1 MTPESNLQFNVKASL
16 IKRLGDE
23 IAPDA
28 ATALAE
34 LIKNAYDADA
44 NWVRIEIDTRNSIG
58 KEGCHFRSPET
69 GFLLV
74 SDNGAGMS
82 WAGVQANWMNFSVS
96 TKQQAKGNEL
106 TEKKRSPVGGQG
118 LGRLTTA
125 RLGEFVELF
134 TADDRG
140 EHSHVAF
147 DWNEFTEE
155 RAITEVPLFA
165 EKILSPKERGTSILI
180 FPLRE
185 VNQWEDDKVFEFIQQ
200 LNNKVFLFVDRK
212 SFQIKIKIN
221 DQEYELGQ
229 SVKFKREE
237 NKVYWENV
245 WQKMSPTLIQEV
257 INFWDVNQMI
267 KPGFSSEERA
277 QQVVLILRSEMDNKI
292 VGLTTAGVVTFKQLN
307 SKNFYLYRSII
318 LPGYRHPGLTSK
330 LIVETRD
337 FLELAN
343 SHEVLNP
350 CIGILTFV
358 ENPRI
363 QQFRREAIW
372 PASKMAYIGMD
383 KQGRHI
389 RVYYFRGA
397 TI

>member
-1 MTPESNLQFNVKASL
+1 MVQECHGL
-16 IKRLGDE
+16 
-23 IAPDA
+23 
-28 ATALAE
+28 AL
-34 LIKNAYDADA
+34 
-44 NWVRIEIDTRNSIG
+44 
-58 KEGCHFRSPET
+58 
-69 GFLLV
+69 
-74 SDNGAGMS
+74 
-82 WAGVQANWMNFSVS
+82 QANWINFSFS
-96 TKQQAKGNEL
+96 NKQQAKASEP
-106 TEKKRSPVGGQG
+106 TRKKRSPVGGQG
-118 LGRLTTA
+118 LGRLATV

-134 TADDRG
+134 TADDKG
-140 EHSHVAF
+140 ENSHAAF
-147 DWNEFTEE
+147 DWKEFKEE
-155 RAITEVPLFA
+155 RTIREVPLFA
-165 EKILSPKERGTSILI
+165 EKILLPRERGTTILI

-185 VNQWEDDKVFEFIQQ
+185 VSQWQGDKVLEFIQQ
-200 LNNKVFLFVDRK
+200 LTNKVFLFIDRK
-212 SFQIKIKIN
+212 SFQIRLKIN

-229 SVKFKREE
+229 SVKSKGNA
-237 NKVYWENV
+237 NKVYWANV

-257 INFWDVNQMI
+257 IKFWDDNQMI

-277 QQVVLILRSEMDNKI
+277 QQVVLILRSELDNKV

-307 SKNFYLYRSII
+307 NKNFYLYRSII

-337 FLELAN
+337 FLESA
-343 SHEVLNP
+343 SSQVILNP
-350 CIGILTFV
+350 CIGMLTFV

>member
-1 MTPESNLQFNVKASL
+1 MRPESDLQFNMKASL
-16 IKRLGDE
+16 IKRLGEE

-28 ATALAE
+28 VVALAE

-44 NWVRIEIDTRNSIG
+44 SWLRIEIDTRHTAVEDS
-58 KEGCHFRSPET
+58 HFRNS
-69 GFLLV
+69 GIGSLRV
-74 SDNGAGMS
+74 SDNGTGMS
-82 WAGVQANWMNFSVS
+82 WSGVTDNWMNFSFS
-96 TKQQAKGNEL
+96 NKQQAKASEL
-106 TEKKRSPVGGQG
+106 TGKKRSPVGGQG
-118 LGRLTTA
+118 LGRLATV

-134 TADDRG
+134 TADDKG

-147 DWNEFTEE
+147 DWKEFKEE
-155 RAITEVPLFA
+155 RTIREVPLFA
-165 EKILSPKERGTSILI
+165 EKILLPRERGTSILI

-185 VNQWEDDKVFEFIQQ
+185 VSQWQGDKVLEFIQQ
-200 LNNKVFLFVDRK
+200 LTNKVFLFIDRK
-212 SFQIKIKIN
+212 SFQIRLKIN

-229 SVKFKREE
+229 SVKSNGHA
-237 NKVYWENV
+237 NKVYWEKV

-257 INFWDVNQMI
+257 IKFWDDNQMI

-277 QQVVLILRSEMDNKI
+277 QQVVLILRSELDNKV

-337 FLELAN
+337 FLESAN
-343 SHEVLNP
+343 SQVILNP
-350 CIGILTFV
+350 CIGMLTFV

>member
-16 IKRLGDE
+16 IKQLGEE

-44 NWVRIEIDTRNSIG
+44 SWVRIEIDTRHTAVEDYS
-58 KEGCHFRSPET
+58 HFRNQEIS
-69 GFLLV
+69 FLRI
-74 SDNGAGMS
+74 SDNGVGMS

-96 TKQQAKGNEL
+96 AKQQAKANEL
-106 TEKKRSPVGGQG
+106 TKKKRSPVGGQG

-134 TADDRG
+134 TANEEG

-147 DWNEFTEE
+147 DWKEFTEE
-155 RAITEVPLFA
+155 RVIAEVPLFA
-165 EKILSPKERGTSILI
+165 EKIPSPREKGTSLLI
-180 FPLRE
+180 FPLE
-185 VNQWEDDKVFEFIQQ
+185 VNQWEGDKVFEFIQQ
-200 LNNKVFLFVDRK
+200 LTNKVFLFIDRK

-221 DQEYELGQ
+221 DQEIGIDQ
-229 SVKFKREE
+229 SVKLKRGE

-277 QQVVLILRSEMDNKI
+277 QQVVLILRCERDNKI

-343 SHEVLNP
+343 SQVVTNP
-350 CIGILTFV
+350 CIGMLTFV

-372 PASKMAYIGMD
+372 PASKMAYMGMD